1 MELRFYAWLNLCI
14 ILKTQSVP
22 KLEEKKI
29 PNAFQAKQ
37 GSTASFYG
45 ESRGLTQTVTY
56 STIHTQY
63 SHIRYLEV
71 CLQGE

>member
-45 ESRGLTQTVTY
+45 ESR
-56 STIHTQY
+56 
-63 SHIRYLEV
+63 
-71 CLQGE
+71 